1 MKVELAGSGGGH
13 RFRALDSLRGLAACI
28 VVCFHMPSSGHVW
41 GWRLVQHGFL
51 AVDLF
56 FVLSG
61 FVISASYGRRL
72 AQGFPPLRFLL
83 LRLGR
88 VYPLHLFVLGLFV
101 AWELARLTF
110 ALPGFRYDGPFTG
123 ESDPS
128 GLMPHLLLVQSWTG
142 GETWNKPSWSIG
154 AEYWTYVA
162 FAIGVLAIGWRA
174 RLLPLALLL
183 MVPASI
189 VRLGYLAIPHGL
201 SDAIGCAF
209 SFGGGMIAHMIWV
222 AAESDGR
229 VRAIG
234 RWPATAIELATA
246 ALVLVLAML
255 FGGKLSPA
263 MTPAFVLAV
272 TVFSFEQGLISRALR
287 SAPLLLVG
295 ELSYSIYMIHYFLQL
310 RLLDAIT
317 VLGRSPSFPF
327 EALQAGRL
335 VVAGN
340 VWACDALTAG
350 MLVLV
355 IALAW
360 PTFHFIENPARR
372 WSRERL
378 TPRPAPG
385 RGVQPT
391 TGAV

>member
-41 GWRLVQHGFL
+41 SWRLVQNGFL

-72 AQGFPPLRFLL
+72 AQGFPPIRFLL

-88 VYPLHLFVLGLFV
+88 VYPLHLFVLGVFV
-101 AWELARLTF
+101 AWELARLAF
-110 ALPGFRYDGPFTG
+110 ALPGFRYAGPFTG
-123 ESDPS
+123 ESDPA
-128 GLMPHLLLVQSWTG
+128 GLLPHLLLVQSWAE

-154 AEYWTYVA
+154 TEYWTYVI
-162 FAIGVLAIGWRA
+162 FALGVLAIGWRA
-174 RLLPLALLL
+174 RLLPLASLL
-183 MVPASI
+183 MAPSIAIRLLHPA
-189 VRLGYLAIPHGL
+189 LPAG
-201 SDAIGCAF
+201 AIGAAGCAA

-229 VRAIG
+229 VRRLPFAFT
-234 RWPATAIELATA
+234 TAIEIVTA
-246 ALVLVLAML
+246 ALTLWLAMR
-255 FGGKLSPA
+255 FGGRLSPL
-263 MTPAFVLAV
+263 MTPAFVLTV
-272 TVFSFEQGLISRALR
+272 IVFSFEQGAISRLLR
-287 SAPLLLVG
+287 SAPLLFVG
-295 ELSYSIYMIHYFLQL
+295 ELSYSVYMIHYFVQL
-310 RLLDAIT
+310 RLLDAMT
-317 VLGRSPSFPF
+317 VLGRSPSFPL
-327 EALQAGRL
+327 EAQQSGRL
-335 VVAGN
+335 VVAGD
-340 VWACDALTAG
+340 VWACDALTAA
-350 MLVLV
+350 MLLLV

-372 WSRERL
+372 WSRAVL

-385 RGVQPT
+385 RSMQPT

>member
-1 MKVELAGSGGGH
+1 MVVDLAGSGGGH
-13 RFRALDSLRGLAACI
+13 RFRALDSLRGLAACLI
-28 VVCFHMPSSGHVW
+28 VCFHMPSSGHAW
-41 GWRLVQHGFL
+41 GWRLVQNGFL

-72 AQGFPPLRFLL
+72 AQGFPPVRFML

-101 AWELARLTF
+101 AWELVRLAF
-110 ALPGFRYDGPFTG
+110 ALPGFRSAGPFTG

-128 GLMPHLLLVQSWTG
+128 AIAAHLLLVQNWLG

-154 AEYWTYVA
+154 TEYWTYA
-162 FAIGVLAIGWRA
+162 IFAIGVLAIGWRA

-183 MVPASI
+183 MVPAVA
-189 VRLGYLAIPHGL
+189 VRLLHPALPQGAMN
-201 SDAIGCAF
+201 AVGCAA

-229 VRAIG
+229 VRRLPLAVS
-234 RWPATAIELATA
+234 TLIEVATA
-246 ALVLVLAML
+246 ALALWLAAR
-255 FGGKLSPA
+255 FGGKLSPL

-272 TVFSFEQGLISRALR
+272 IVFSFEQGLVSRLLR

-295 ELSYSIYMIHYFLQL
+295 ELSYSIYMIHYFVQL

-327 EALQAGRL
+327 QALQSGRL
-335 VVAGN
+335 VVAGDT
-340 VWACDALTAG
+340 WACDALTAG
-350 MLVLV
+350 MLLGV

-360 PTFHFIENPARR
+360 PIFHFIENPARR
-372 WSRERL
+372 WSRNVL
-378 TPRPAPG
+378 TPRPSPG
-385 RGVQPT
+385 HGVQPT